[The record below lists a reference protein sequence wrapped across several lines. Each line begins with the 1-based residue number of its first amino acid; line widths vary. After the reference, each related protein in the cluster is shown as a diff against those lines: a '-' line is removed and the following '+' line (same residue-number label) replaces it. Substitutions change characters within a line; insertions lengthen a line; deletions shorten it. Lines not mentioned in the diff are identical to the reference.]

1 MQNEKWTEKQ
11 QKPLYENGQ
20 VQRSSRKNN
29 KTRKYQNKNKNNHN
43 HKVGTILAIFQRPLK
58 VVIVF
63 SCNCKMAF
71 EVPMSILTNKNAII
85 II

>member
-63 SCNCKMAF
+63 NCNCKTAF